1 MSRGRRLVLEPGPL
15 AHQPRR
21 IASTIDRERPTIS
34 PEGSESN
41 LVTASERSRRVQPGR
56 KIASMERGG
65 GDLLLEAHSQNGTL
79 TSWREAITPMFSRF
93 CP

>member
-41 LVTASERSRRVQPGR
+41 LVTASAFLVWFDEGH
-56 KIASMERGG
+56 K
-65 GDLLLEAHSQNGTL
+65 L
-79 TSWREAITPMFSRF
+79 
-93 CP
+93 

>member
-41 LVTASERSRRVQPGR
+41 LVTASERSKFIRKANELTESKDPFLIPAPHRLREFSQSPRVDS
-56 KIASMERGG
+56 ASYF
-65 GDLLLEAHSQNGTL
+65 
-79 TSWREAITPMFSRF
+79 I
-93 CP
+93 